1 MKLTRILLFGL
12 LLGLPLVLGG
22 CLKLQ
27 LPWVGIIPLIY
38 YPQEPRVCP
47 EGIYVGLELPADVR
61 VLGVVYEVDREPSN
75 REPVPILTATSFLMT
90 KPAKAPATPEEAEA
104 DVVSWRGFYDVGLQ
118 LKDEPVG
125 LNFHCQGSGRTA
137 SERATVAA
145 YNWAAFVIV
154 EDPSR
159 ASGIEVRR
167 VLP

>member
-22 CLKLQ
+22 CLNLQ
-27 LPWVGIIPLIY
+27 LPWVGVIGLIY

-47 EGIYVGLELPADVR
+47 EGIYVGLELPAGVR
-61 VLGVVYEVDREPSN
+61 VLAIVYEDREPSN
-75 REPVPILTATSFLMT
+75 REPVPMLTATSFLMT

-104 DVVSWRGFYDVGLQ
+104 NVTLWKGFYKVGLQ
-118 LKDEPVG
+118 LEDKPVG

-137 SERATVAA
+137 SERATVAK
-145 YNWAAFVIV
+145 YNWADFVVV

-159 ASGIEVRR
+159 DSGIEVRR
-167 VLP
+167 RTPG